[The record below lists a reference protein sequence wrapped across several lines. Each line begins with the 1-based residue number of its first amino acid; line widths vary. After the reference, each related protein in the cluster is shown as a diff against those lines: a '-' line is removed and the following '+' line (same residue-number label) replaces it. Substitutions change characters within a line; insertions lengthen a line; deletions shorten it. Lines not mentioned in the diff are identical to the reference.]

1 MSPPPSRRKPPE
13 KATDNKKA
21 IKNILSLLKNY
32 KLKISITIICGI
44 ISTVFSVI
52 SPLLIG
58 LATTTIYNG
67 IKEIMNNTGTI
78 DFNSLLFYLG
88 TVVILY
94 IISSVFSYLQSYF
107 LIGISTDISYNLR
120 SRIMDKITSISMDDV
135 DDNKRGDIL
144 SRITN
149 DVDSLQT
156 GITQAFLQMLTAI
169 ITIIGVFVMMLYINV
184 WMTLATIILVPI
196 SFLIIILITRYSQS
210 YFLKQL
216 VLKGSLNA
224 QIEETFTGHDI
235 IRAFNQ
241 EEKAIVKFEH
251 DNEEWYTQEWK
262 SQFFSSLSG
271 PAMNFIS
278 NFQYVLIAVLG
289 AIFVLERAIAVG
301 DILAFFQYIENFARP
316 IQQITRVMNLV
327 QTAMAAT
334 ERIFEFLELDDE
346 DNPSDKKINDVKN
359 EISFENVSFG
369 YSPNEKIIKNLSFTV
384 KKGEKIAIVGETG
397 AGKTTIIKL
406 LMRFYDIDEGKIKID
421 GVNIEEYDKNS
432 IRSLVGMVLQD
443 SWLFSDTIANNI
455 RYGRLDASDEEV
467 IEAACQ
473 VYADNFI
480 KQLPDG
486 YQSLLNEDADNI
498 SHGQKQLLTIART
511 ILSSKKILILDEA
524 TSSVDTRTEELIQKA
539 MDKLME
545 NRTSFIIAHRLS
557 TVKNADN
564 ILVIDDG
571 EIIESGNHEE
581 LLAKK
586 GYYYNTLNAQNET
599 NFLNEIN

>member
-21 IKNILSLLKNY
+21 IKNIVFLLRNY
-32 KLKISITIICGI
+32 KLKIAITVICSI
-44 ISTVFSVI
+44 ISTVFNVI

-58 LATTTIYNG
+58 LATTTIYEG
-67 IKEIMNNTGTI
+67 IIKIMNKTGTI

-88 TVVILY
+88 IVVILY

-120 SRIMDKITSISMDDV
+120 SRIMDKITSLSLEDV
-135 DDNKRGDIL
+135 DEKKRGDIL

-216 VLKGSLNA
+216 VYKGSLNA

-241 EEKAIVKFEH
+241 EEKAIVKFEQ

-289 AIFVLERAIAVG
+289 AIFVLEKAIAVG

-346 DNPSDKKINDVKN
+346 ENPSDKQISDL
-359 EISFENVSFG
+359 ESQISFKNVSFG
-369 YSPNEKIIKNLSFTV
+369 YNPNEKIIKNLSFNV

-406 LMRFYDIDEGKIKID
+406 LMRFYDVDEGEIKID
-421 GVNIEEYDKNS
+421 GVNIEEYDKHS
-432 IRSLVGMVLQD
+432 LRSLIGMVLQD

-455 RYGRLDASDEEV
+455 RYGKLDASDEEV
-467 IEAACQ
+467 MEAARQ

-486 YQSLLNEDADNI
+486 YESLLNEDVDNI

-524 TSSVDTRTEELIQKA
+524 TSSVDTRTEKLIQRA
-539 MDKLME
+539 MDRLME

-564 ILVIDDG
+564 IIVIDDG
-571 EIIESGNHEE
+571 EIIEFGNHEE

-586 GYYYNTLNAQNET
+586 GYYYNTLNAQNKR
-599 NFLNEIN
+599 I